1 MKKILFT
8 LLLLTSFSSEA
19 FTLASANPPRYGT
32 DEVKLTVGTDT
43 CSGLGLTPEGLLDLV
58 EEAMDDFWNSVPT
71 AKIKFVRG
79 GVGTFSANGETTLG
93 NFLSNSGVTNEII
106 IGCNNDLTAFGSGTI
121 GQGGFRYGSSIGIQ
135 GAFIIYDDASVA
147 NLSKKAKKALIAH
160 EMGHAFGLGHSNF
173 KPALMYYTINYNM
186 DALSR
191 DDEDGITYLYP
202 NTKKV
207 GGCGTIEDVAKSGP
221 SNRTQSFQFVLLLL
235 AGLVTAK
242 FHSVRSGD

>member
-1 MKKILFT
+1 MKK
-8 LLLLTSFSSEA
+8 LLLLLFFITNTADA
-19 FTLASANPPRYGT
+19 FTLASSNPPRYGT
-32 DEVKLTVGTDT
+32 DEVKLTVATDT
-43 CSGLGLTPEGLLDLV
+43 CSALGLTPEGLLDLV
-58 EEAMDDFWNSVPT
+58 EEAMNDFWNSVPT

-135 GAFIIYDDASVA
+135 GAFIIYDDTTVA
-147 NLSKKAKKALIAH
+147 QLSKKAQKALIAH

-202 NTKKV
+202 KTKKV
-207 GGCGTIEDVAKSGP
+207 GGCGTIEDVSKTGP
-221 SNRTQSFQFVLLLL
+221 SNGTKAAAFFLVLV
-235 AGLVTAK
+235 AGIFFTRKAI
-242 FHSVRSGD
+242 R